1 MCDNLALAPWGDLIL
16 CEDGP
21 GDQYLRGLTPDG
33 QIYDLARNAHKDR
46 SEFCG
51 ACFSPDGR
59 TMFVN
64 VQEPGYT
71 YAIKGPWE
79 SLRA

>member
-1 MCDNLALAPWGDLIL
+1 MNDNLALAPWGDLIL

-21 GDQYLRGLTPDG
+21 GSQYLRGLTPDG
-33 QIYDLARNAHKDR
+33 QIYDLARNAHRDE

-51 ACFSPDGR
+51 ACFSPDGK

-64 VQEPGYT
+64 VQRPGFT
-71 YAIKGPWE
+71 YAIEGPWA